1 MSSIKRQLLSVR
13 SVEVYQWDEAKLKEV
28 CDNLGIEKKDARSK
42 EDMINEIIKEIKS
55 QRSIKEESIESHNKD
70 DFLIEK
76 VRIAICSVQDV
87 IMRLHTIRKSCTFL
101 S

>member
-28 CDNLGIEKKDARSK
+28 CEDLNIEKKDSWSK
-42 EDMINEIIKEIKS
+42 EDMINEPIIEIKS
-55 QRSIKEESIESHNKD
+55 QRSIKEENIESHNED

-76 VRIAICSVQDV
+76 VRI
-87 IMRLHTIRKSCTFL
+87 TIRGKRERKKFFDA
-101 S
+101 

>member
-1 MSSIKRQLLSVR
+1 MSSIKSQLLSVR

-28 CDNLGIEKKDARSK
+28 CEDLNIEKKDSVRK
-42 EDMINEIIKEIKS
+42 EDMINEIIKEINS
-55 QRSIKEESIESHNKD
+55 QRSINNEDIESHNED

-76 VRIAICSVQDV
+76 VRITYSVQDV
-87 IMRLHTIRKSCTFL
+87 SIMFHTIRKSCIVR

>member
-13 SVEVYQWDEAKLKEV
+13 SVEVYQLDEAKSKEV
-28 CDNLGIEKKDARSK
+28 CEDLNIGKKDSWSK
-42 EDMINEIIKEIKS
+42 EDMINEPIVEIKS
-55 QRSIKEESIESHNKD
+55 QRSIKEENIESHNED

-76 VRIAICSVQDV
+76 VRICSVQDV
-87 IMRLHTIRKSCTFL
+87 IMRFHTIKNSCTFL

>member
-1 MSSIKRQLLSVR
+1 MSSMKGQLLRVR

-28 CDNLGIEKKDARSK
+28 CEDLNIEKKDSVRK
-42 EDMINEIIKEIKS
+42 EDMINEIIKEINS
-55 QRSIKEESIESHNKD
+55 QRSINNVESHNED

-76 VRIAICSVQDV
+76 VRITIHSVQDV
-87 IMRLHTIRKSCTFL
+87 SIMFHTIRKSCIVR

>member
-13 SVEVYQWDEAKLKEV
+13 SVEVYQWDEAKLEDV
-28 CDNLGIEKKDARSK
+28 CEDLNIEKKDSWSK
-42 EDMINEIIKEIKS
+42 EDMINEPIIEIKS
-55 QRSIKEESIESHNKD
+55 QRSIKEENIESRNED

-76 VRIAICSVQDV
+76 VRICSVQDG

>member
-55 QRSIKEESIESHNKD
+55 QRSIKNEDIESHNED

-76 VRIAICSVQDV
+76 VCICSVQDV
-87 IMRLHTIRKSCTFL
+87 IMMIHTI
-101 S
+101 